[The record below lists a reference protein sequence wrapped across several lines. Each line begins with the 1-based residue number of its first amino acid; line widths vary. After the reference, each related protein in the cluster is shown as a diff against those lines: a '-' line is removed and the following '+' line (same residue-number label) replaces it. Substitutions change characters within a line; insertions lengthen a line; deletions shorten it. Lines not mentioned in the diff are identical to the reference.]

1 MRLAGIAVLLALV
14 TLASAAGA
22 TLPPDLPAPQRAR
35 LDAVAQAAA
44 VSTHVEAEPFVG
56 QPEVFE
62 YLLNHPEFAT
72 RVTRVLRV
80 ARYRI
85 WRQADGLWLDDG
97 WGAVGRFDIVY
108 AQARTRVMHARGVYS
123 KRLLPDI
130 HGEAVVMI
138 QYDVKPGP
146 NGRSLIAA
154 TVTGHVKLDSG
165 LLSGL
170 TKLVTP
176 VARAKAAREAHT
188 LVKVFAKVARAADE
202 SPATLCQDLA
212 QQPDVSPRDL
222 AGFCR
227 LLSVR

>member
-222 AGFCR
+222 VGFCR